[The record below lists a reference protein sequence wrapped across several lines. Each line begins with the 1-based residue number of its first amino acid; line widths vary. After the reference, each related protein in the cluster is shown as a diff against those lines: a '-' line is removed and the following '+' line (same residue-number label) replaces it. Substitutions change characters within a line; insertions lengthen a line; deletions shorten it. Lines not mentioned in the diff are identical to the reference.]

1 MNTTAAAVI
10 VIIIAA
16 LILAVMAG
24 IGGYVLGRTFA
35 TDAAKKT
42 DERLHRT
49 LVGLKDDTLV
59 VSKLL
64 LFTQDRAFDYR
75 RIAEQSVAHLPDG
88 TRKNVL
94 MRELQAT
101 DKKMMAKVVKI
112 EDYRKESSKKG

>member
-1 MNTTAAAVI
+1 M
-10 VIIIAA
+10 
-16 LILAVMAG
+16 
-24 IGGYVLGRTFA
+24 
-35 TDAAKKT
+35 
-42 DERLHRT
+42 
-49 LVGLKDDTLV
+49 

-75 RIAEQSVAHLPDG
+75 RIAEQSVAYLPDG

-101 DKKMMAKVVKI
+101 DKKVMAKVVKI